1 MNYLFNINNAISVSG
16 LKKKYIAKQLNI
28 KYDTLRRKLNGEQ
41 DFKISELQTLTTIL
55 NINIMEVFKNEND

>member
-1 MNYLFNINNAISVSG
+1 MNYLININKAISVSG
-16 LKKKYIAKQLNI
+16 LKKKFIAKQLDI

-55 NINIMEVFKNEND
+55 NINIMEVFRNEES